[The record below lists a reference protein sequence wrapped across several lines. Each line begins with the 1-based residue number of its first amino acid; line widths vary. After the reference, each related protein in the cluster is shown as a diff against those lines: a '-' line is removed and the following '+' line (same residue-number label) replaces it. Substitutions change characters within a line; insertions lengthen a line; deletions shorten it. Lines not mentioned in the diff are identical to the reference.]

1 MKAINLFW
9 TIVWAIMLVA
19 GLVGIWF
26 NWAHILTT
34 VVAAVFFSLFLHDY
48 IKEAKRK

>member
-9 TIVWAIMLVA
+9 TIIWGIVLVTA
-19 GLVGIWF
+19 VVGIWF
-26 NWAHILTT
+26 NWVHILTT
-34 VVAAVFFSLFLHDY
+34 VIAAVFFSLFLHDY